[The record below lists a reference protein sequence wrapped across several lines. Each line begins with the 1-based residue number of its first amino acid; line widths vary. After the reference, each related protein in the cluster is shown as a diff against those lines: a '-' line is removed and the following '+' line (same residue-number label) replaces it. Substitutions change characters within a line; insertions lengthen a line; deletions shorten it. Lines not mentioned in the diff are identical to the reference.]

1 MNLTFKEVDQILRI
15 IEEFPAAEV
24 RFEYG
29 DLKLHVRRE
38 TAREAGSAAPAGMAS
53 PAAAL
58 APAAAPAAAAPAQP
72 KPAAAA
78 PAKTKRLS
86 APEQREGLVPVTAPM
101 MGVYY
106 AAPSPDAAPFASV
119 GQKVSE
125 SSDLCIIE
133 VMKVMNTIKAP
144 CAGTVV
150 EIVAA
155 NAAMVEQ
162 GSAMLWIRPDAAR
175 S

>member
-1 MNLTFKEVDQILRI
+1 MSLTFKEVDQILRI
-15 IEEFPAAEV
+15 IEEFPASEV

-38 TAREAGSAAPAGMAS
+38 MARDPGGSAGAAS
-53 PAAAL
+53 AISVAAAVAAEAS
-58 APAAAPAAAAPAQP
+58 APSRPKPTLAAPAQE
-72 KPAAAA
+72 KQLA
-78 PAKTKRLS
+78 

-101 MGVYY
+101 MGIYY
-106 AAPSPDAAPFASV
+106 AAPSPDAAPFVKV
-119 GQKVSE
+119 GHKVSE
-125 SSDLCIIE
+125 STDLCIIE

-150 EIVAA
+150 EIVATNA
-155 NAAMVEQ
+155 NMVEQ
-162 GSAMLWIRPDAAR
+162 GSAMLWIRPDATR